1 MNIALGINAVAKEI
15 KSADELAAMII
26 AGLKAE
32 GVPAASIE
40 VYRID
45 EPSLEMTWTVRK
57 LRLEK
62 TSEVKVEAAVK
73 RVLFP
78 IANQYDLA

>member
-1 MNIALGINAVAKEI
+1 MAREKKTA
-15 KSADELAAMII
+15 SELSEMVL
-26 AGLKAE
+26 AGLRSE

-45 EPSLEMTWTVRK
+45 EPSLEMTWTVRR

-62 TSEVKVEAAVK
+62 ASEVKVEGAVK

-78 IANQYDLA
+78 IANQYDLAD

>member
-1 MNIALGINAVAKEI
+1 MAKE
-15 KSADELAAMII
+15 KKTAAELSEMVL
-26 AGLKAE
+26 AGLRAE

-45 EPSLEMTWTVRK
+45 EPLEMTWTVRR

-62 TSEVKVEAAVK
+62 ASEVKVEGAVK

-78 IANQYDLA
+78 IANQYDLAD

>member
-1 MNIALGINAVAKEI
+1 MAREKKTAA
-15 KSADELAAMII
+15 ELEAMVL
-26 AGLKAE
+26 AGLRTE
-32 GVPAASIE
+32 GVHAASIE

-57 LRLEK
+57 LRLEMA
-62 TSEVKVEAAVK
+62 SEVKVEGAVK

-78 IANQYDLA
+78 IANQYDLAD

>member
-1 MNIALGINAVAKEI
+1 MAKEQ
-15 KSADELAAMII
+15 KTALELSEMVL
-26 AGLKAE
+26 AGLRAE

-62 TSEVKVEAAVK
+62 ASEIKVEGAVK

-78 IANQYDLA
+78 IANQYDLAD

>member
-1 MNIALGINAVAKEI
+1 MAREKKTAA
-15 KSADELAAMII
+15 ELAEMVL
-26 AGLKAE
+26 AGLREE
-32 GVPAASIE
+32 GVAAASIE

-62 TSEVKVEAAVK
+62 ASEVKVEGAVK

-78 IANQYDLA
+78 IANQYDLAD